1 MKQKRI
7 FQLSHI
13 SIPCLVRMLT
23 RHCWMIV
30 AMALI
35 AGLTVSLALTWLH
48 VPTYQATMTYAVT
61 SRSNSV
67 LSTGNMTSTKEVTAV
82 LTELLT
88 TDVMSNGIREHDPR
102 LAGFSGTISAS
113 QVPDSNFIVVTATAG
128 TPEQA
133 FLALKALIQVFPEMA
148 DFISNRNILTLMR
161 NPTVSAYPSNQ
172 MDIPGMA
179 RMGGLAGAVLM
190 AGLLCFMSV
199 MSDTIQTRT
208 GAREQL
214 DAPILATICHE
225 RKNRTLKT
233 LFKRSNRQVHVY
245 APTTSFAY
253 AEQISAV
260 CTHLENEAAARGK
273 KVFLI
278 TGVGESEGKSTVSAN
293 VAASMALKGHKV
305 ALVDCDLRKPAMNSF
320 FDKVYTSPLPLNRML
335 ALPYSAERVR
345 QCMVLNE
352 ELGLYMLFPV
362 NGDLRSTELL
372 SGSTLEPLLQQLRVF
387 DFVIVDSPPMGM
399 FPDAE
404 IIAEVVDASMLVVRQ
419 DYTAACD
426 VNDAIDTLNG
436 CGSEFLGVILNDML
450 TSKTSRY
457 GYGAYGYGYGDS
469 NKYKYGSKY
478 AYSSQSSSSN
488 GSSYDRPAN
497 KL

>member
-1 MKQKRI
+1 MKQKRV
-7 FQLSHI
+7 FQMSYI
-13 SIPCLVRMLT
+13 SIPCLVRMLV
-23 RHCWMIV
+23 RHCWMV
-30 AMALI
+30 GAMALI
-35 AGLTVSLALTWLH
+35 SGLAVSLALTWLH

-61 SRSNSV
+61 SRSTSV
-67 LSTGNMTSTKEVTAV
+67 LTTSSMTSTKEVATV

-88 TDVMSNGIREHDPR
+88 TDVMNTSIQEHDPR
-102 LAGFSGTISAS
+102 LEDFDGTISAT
-113 QVPDSNFIVVTATAG
+113 QVPGSNFIVVTATAD
-128 TPEQA
+128 TPERA
-133 FLALKALIQVFPEMA
+133 FLALKALIQVFPDLA
-148 DFISNRNILTLMR
+148 DFISNRNVLTLMR

-172 MDIPGMA
+172 IDIPGLS
-179 RMGGLAGAVLM
+179 RMGGLAGAALM
-190 AGLLCFMSV
+190 AALLVFMSV
-199 MSDTIQTRT
+199 MSETIQTRT
-208 GAREQL
+208 GARELL
-214 DAPILATICHE
+214 DAPILATVCHE

-233 LFKRSNRQVHVY
+233 LFRRSNRQVHVY

-253 AEQISAV
+253 AEQIGAV

-293 VAASMALKGHKV
+293 VAASLALKGHKV

-372 SGSTLEPLLQQLRVF
+372 SGATLEPLLQQLRIF

-399 FPDAE
+399 FPDSE
-404 IIAEVVDASMLVVRQ
+404 IIAELVDASMLVVRQ

-426 VNDAIDTLNG
+426 INDAIDSLNG
-436 CGSEFLGVILNDML
+436 CGSEFLGVILNDMI
-450 TSKTSRY
+450 TSKRSRY
-457 GYGAYGYGYGDS
+457 GYGTYGYGD
-469 NKYKYGSKY
+469 NKYRYAGKY
-478 AYSSQSSSSN
+478 AYSSHSSSRSDHHRS
-488 GSSYDRPAN
+488 GES
-497 KL
+497 

>member
-7 FQLSHI
+7 FQISHV
-13 SIPCLVRMLT
+13 SIPCLLRMLL
-23 RHCWMIV
+23 RNCWMIG

-35 AGLTVSLALTWLH
+35 AGMAVSLALTWTYD
-48 VPTYQATMTYAVT
+48 PTYQATMTYAVT
-61 SRSNSV
+61 SRTTSVISTSN
-67 LSTGNMTSTKEVTAV
+67 MASTKEVASV

-88 TDVMSNGIREHDPR
+88 TDVMDTRIREHDPR
-102 LAGFSGTISAS
+102 LKDFDGTITAR
-113 QVPDSNFIVVTATAG
+113 QVTESNFIVVTATAG
-128 TPEQA
+128 SPEQA
-133 FLALKALIQVFPEMA
+133 FLALKALIQVFPELA
-148 DFISNRNILTLMR
+148 DFISNRNVLTLMR

-172 MDIPGMA
+172 VDIPGMS
-179 RMGGLAGAVLM
+179 RMGGLAGAAMM
-190 AGLLCFMSV
+190 AGLLCFMSIQ
-199 MSDTIQTRT
+199 SDTIQTRT
-208 GAREQL
+208 AARELL

-225 RKNRTLKT
+225 RKNRTLKSM
-233 LFKRSNRQVHVY
+233 FKRTNRQVHVY
-245 APTTSFAY
+245 APTTSFSY

-260 CTHLENEAAARGK
+260 CTHLENEAAARQK
-273 KVFLI
+273 KIFLI

-293 VAASMALKGHKV
+293 VAAALALKGHKV
-305 ALVDCDLRKPAMNSF
+305 ALVDCDLRKPAMNTF

-335 ALPYSAERVR
+335 ALPYAAERVR

-362 NGDLRSTELL
+362 NGDLRSAELL

-404 IIAEVVDASMLVVRQ
+404 IIAEMVDASMLVVRQ

-436 CGSEFLGVILNDML
+436 CNSEFLGVILNDML
-450 TSKTSRY
+450 VSGRSRY
-457 GYGAYGYGYGDS
+457 GYGYGYGYGYSYS
-469 NKYKYGSKY
+469 NEKYRYGSKDF
-478 AYSSQSSSSN
+478 SSQTSGYNYEHPSQQ
-488 GSSYDRPAN
+488 R
-497 KL
+497 